1 VRPLDPLSSIKMK
14 LGVVIVAAVGVTVG
28 VVAIGTHFHVPL
40 LILAIVAGLLALAMV
55 QFLAQGMTSPL
66 RAMAVAAGAMSR
78 GEYDRHVTAT
88 SRDEVGDLARAFNKM
103 AAELAEVDRM
113 RRDLIANVSHELR
126 TPISAL
132 QAVLENLVDGVE
144 TADENQLR
152 VMLQQ
157 VERLGRLVAQL
168 LDLSRL
174 ESGAIPLQRTV
185 FEVRP
190 VLQQAIKESRLLLER
205 RTGTG
210 VHLALVV
217 EPETL
222 ELEGDPE
229 RVHQVIT
236 NLLENAVR
244 HSPPGGK
251 VVIGAHGRSD
261 AVTIE
266 VVDEGPGIKPSEASR
281 VFERFYRSDAA
292 RSSDGGTGLGL
303 SIARWIVDL
312 HGGDIRAEQNSPHGC
327 RMVVEL
333 PLAPTVS

>member
-1 VRPLDPLSSIKMK
+1 
-14 LGVVIVAAVGVTVG
+14 
-28 VVAIGTHFHVPL
+28 
-40 LILAIVAGLLALAMV
+40 
-55 QFLAQGMTSPL
+55 
-66 RAMAVAAGAMSR
+66 
-78 GEYDRHVTAT
+78 
-88 SRDEVGDLARAFNKM
+88 
-103 AAELAEVDRM
+103 
-113 RRDLIANVSHELR
+113 
-126 TPISAL
+126 
-132 QAVLENLVDGVE
+132 
-144 TADENQLR
+144 
-152 VMLQQ
+152 
-157 VERLGRLVAQL
+157 VAQL

-190 VLQQAIKESRLLLER
+190 VLEQAIQESRLLLER
-205 RTGTG
+205 RNGTG
-210 VHLALVV
+210 VQLAVVV

-251 VVIGAHGRSD
+251 VVLGAHGHAD

-266 VVDEGPGIKPSEASR
+266 VIDEGPGIQPSEASR

-333 PLAPTVS
+333 PKALVS